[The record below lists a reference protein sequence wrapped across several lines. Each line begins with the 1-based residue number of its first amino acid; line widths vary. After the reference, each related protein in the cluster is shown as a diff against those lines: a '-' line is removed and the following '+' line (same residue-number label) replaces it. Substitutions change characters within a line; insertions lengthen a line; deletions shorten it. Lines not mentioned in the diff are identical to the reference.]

1 MRIEILPVV
10 TIVRSDCF
18 WHKSNFLIKNLFSLK
33 IQKILIG
40 AIFQW
45 DCFYFFFLIII
56 FFTSVL
62 FEYIKV
68 TVNNY
73 SMFCDLLPRIHCN
86 IFAVSFSQNSA
97 ACINGLIW
105 NWESLSDALRS
116 TEQCENFLHFKSDSA
131 RGFGERSFIAW
142 KLRASRYIQVSFYSQ
157 RDLICIQSTFQSNGW
172 LSNLLI
178 RH

>member
-1 MRIEILPVV
+1 MSDLIAFDTNQIFLLKSLQSQDTKDSNRRYIS
-10 TIVRSDCF
+10 VRL
-18 WHKSNFLIKNLFSLK
+18 FL
-33 IQKILIG
+33 
-40 AIFQW
+40 
-45 DCFYFFFLIII
+45 FFFIIII

-116 TEQCENFLHFKSDSA
+116 TEQCENFRHFKSDSA

-172 LSNLLI
+172 PSNLLI